1 MTLPTPKLD
10 DRSFQD
16 IVNEARELIPRYCPE
31 WTDHNLSDPG
41 ITLIEL
47 FAWMM
52 EMLLYRVNRVPEKNF
67 VTFLDLIGVK
77 LMPPAAAHADLTFR
91 LSAPQPEPVVIP
103 GGTEVATVRT
113 GTTEAIVFSTD
124 HDLRIVPP
132 TAIYF
137 LVSPDGS
144 NFQDY
149 SDSLVRPSP
158 LLPVFEETPK
168 PGNAFYLGY
177 QEDLAGN
184 TLAISFRCATE
195 GIGIDPDNPPLAWE
209 CWSSERRT
217 WVPLP
222 VLRDDTG
229 GLNRRGVVELALPY
243 DFGAADVGLKRAYW
257 VRCRVTEPEPEQPMY
272 TASPKILVTD
282 SYTIGGTVPATHAS
296 PIVGEVL
303 GLSSGKPGQRFQVA
317 QTPMLPLGRGETVE
331 VETEAGWEKWEEVP
345 DFSDSGPDDR
355 HFVCDPIHGEIQFG
369 PSIRQPDGTTRQYG
383 AVPPKGAR
391 IRLSR
396 YRVGGGTIGNVG
408 PGTLT
413 VLKSSIPFV
422 SGVTNREAAFG
433 GRDAETL
440 EHAKMRGPRQLRTRN
455 RAVTAEDFEVLA
467 LEASSSVARARCV
480 HPRPGSND
488 PPPGTVRLYL
498 VPSLEG
504 VMKPTPRQLKVSEA
518 LAADV
523 RAYLDER
530 RLLGTALDIRTP
542 PYVWVSA
549 QVKIKVQNRLE
560 AATVRQRVEDE
571 LYRFIHPL
579 IGGRDGKG
587 WPFGRDL
594 YIADVYAVVHDVP
607 GVEFIS
613 EAKLFPIDIATGKL
627 GEDTIHIEVPEG
639 GLIASYRHLVVVE
652 GGG

>member
-16 IVNEARELIPRYCPE
+16 IVNEARERIPRYCPE

-41 ITLIEL
+41 ITMIEL

-52 EMLLYRVNRVPEKNF
+52 ETLLYRLNRVPEKNF
-67 VTFLDLIGVK
+67 ITFLDLIGVR
-77 LMPPAAAHADLTFR
+77 LMSPAAARADLTFR
-91 LSAPQPEPVVIP
+91 LSAPQEEPVLIP
-103 GGTEVATVRT
+103 AGTEVATSRT
-113 GTTEAIVFSTD
+113 GNTEAIVFSTD
-124 HDLRIVPP
+124 SDLPIVPP

-137 LVSPDGS
+137 LVSPDDS

-149 SDSLVRPSP
+149 SDALVRPSP
-158 LLPVFEETPK
+158 LSPVFEEVPK
-168 PGNAFYLGY
+168 PGNVFYLGY

-195 GIGIDPDNPPLAWE
+195 GIGIDPDHPPLAWE
-209 CWSSERRT
+209 CWSKETHT
-217 WVPLP
+217 WVPVA
-222 VLRDDTG
+222 VLHDGTG
-229 GLNRRGVVELALPY
+229 GLNRRGTVELALPY
-243 DFGAADVGLKRAYW
+243 DFGVADVGLKRAHW
-257 VRCRVTEPEPEQPMY
+257 VRCRVIEPEPEQPMY
-272 TASPKILVTD
+272 TASPKVLVTD
-282 SYTIGGTVPATHAS
+282 SYTIGGTVSASHAS
-296 PIVGEVL
+296 PTRDEVL
-303 GLSSGKPGQRFQVA
+303 GRSDGKPGQRFSVS

-331 VETEAGWEKWEEVP
+331 VEVEAGWEKWEEVP
-345 DFSDSGPDDR
+345 DFAASGPGDR
-355 HFVCDPIHGEIQFG
+355 HFTCDPIHGEIRFG

-383 AVPPKGAR
+383 AIPPKGAR
-391 IRLSR
+391 VRISQ

-422 SGVTNREAAFG
+422 AKVVNREAAFG

-455 RAVTAEDFEVLA
+455 RAVTAEDFEVMA
-467 LEASSSVARARCV
+467 LEASSSVARAKCV
-480 HPRPGSND
+480 QPGREND
-488 PPPGTVRLYL
+488 GPPPGTVQLYL

-504 VMKPTPRQLKVSEA
+504 VAKPVPRQLEIDET
-518 LAADV
+518 LAAAV
-523 RAYLDER
+523 RSYLDER
-530 RLLGTALDIRTP
+530 RLLGTALEIRTP

-579 IGGRDGKG
+579 IGGSEGTG

-594 YIADVYAVVHDVP
+594 YIADIYAVVHDMP

-613 EAKLFPIDIATGKL
+613 EAKLFPIEIATGKL
-627 GEDTIHIEVPEG
+627 GADTIHVQVPDG

-652 GGG
+652 E

>member
-41 ITLIEL
+41 ITMIEL

-52 EMLLYRVNRVPEKNF
+52 EMLLYRLNRVPDKNF
-67 VTFLDLIGVK
+67 ITFLDLIGVR
-77 LMPPAAAHADLTFR
+77 LMSPAAARADLTFR
-91 LSAPQPEPVVIP
+91 LSAPQQEPVMIP
-103 GGTEVATVRT
+103 AGTEVATVRT
-113 GTTEAIVFSTD
+113 GSTEAIVFSTD
-124 HDLRIVPP
+124 HDLPVVPP

-137 LVSPDGS
+137 LASPDDS
-144 NFQDY
+144 SFQDY

-158 LLPVFEETPK
+158 LFPVFEEVPK

-195 GIGIDPDNPPLAWE
+195 GVGIDPDNPPLAWE
-209 CWSSERRT
+209 CWGKEAQT
-217 WVPLP
+217 WVPVP
-222 VLRDDTG
+222 VLHDGTG
-229 GLNRRGVVELALPY
+229 GLNRRGTVELALPH
-243 DFGAADVGLKRAYW
+243 DFGAADVGLKRAHW
-257 VRCRVTEPEPEQPMY
+257 VRCRITEPEPEQPMY
-272 TASPKILVTD
+272 TASPQVLVTD
-282 SYTIGGTVPATHAS
+282 SYTMGGTVSATHAS
-296 PIVGEVL
+296 PIRGEMF
-303 GLSSGKPGQRFQVA
+303 GRSNGKPGQRFQIS
-317 QTPMLPLGRGETVE
+317 QTPMLPLRRDETVE
-331 VETEAGWEKWEEVP
+331 VEVEAGWEKWEEVP
-345 DFSDSGPDDR
+345 DFAASGPGDK
-355 HFVCDPIHGEIQFG
+355 HFTCDPIHGEIQFG

-383 AVPPKGAR
+383 AIPPKGTR
-391 IRLSR
+391 IRLSQ

-408 PGTLT
+408 PRTLT

-422 SGVTNREAAFG
+422 AKVVNREAAFG

-455 RAVTAEDFEVLA
+455 RAVTAEDFEVMA
-467 LEASSSVARARCV
+467 LEASSSVARAKCV
-480 HPRPGSND
+480 QPRPGNDD
-488 PPPGTVRLYL
+488 PPPGTVQLYL

-504 VMKPTPRQLKVSEA
+504 VAKPVPRQLEIDET
-518 LAADV
+518 LAASV
-523 RAYLDER
+523 RTYLDER

-542 PYVWVSA
+542 PYIWVSA

-579 IGGRDGKG
+579 IGGTERRG

-594 YIADVYAVVHDVP
+594 YIADIYAIVHDIP

-613 EAKLFPIDIATGKL
+613 EAKLFPIEINTGKL
-627 GEDTIHIEVPEG
+627 GTDTIHVQAPEG

-652 GGG
+652 E